1 MAVVEIADFSFQHK
15 IIIIFERCFG
25 KQFFIALFSS
35 APMRFVVL
43 LIHLPTALLDGIS
56 NYSSQPLA
64 EQQVAYQQRYG
75 FSAGCT
81 FNASAASG
89 T

>member
-1 MAVVEIADFSFQHK
+1 LIL
-15 IIIIFERCFG
+15 
-25 KQFFIALFSS
+25 FFLILFNLRESSSGLHARNELAFLQQSLIPLAYRVFLFSKH
-35 APMRFVVL
+35 PGDL
-43 LIHLPTALLDGIS
+43 L
-56 NYSSQPLA
+56 NYSGQPLA